1 MKYNKDYDCWV
12 SKDGFIFRPTKTGKL
27 RPLKAFKKGGK
38 DYYMVALRRPSNK
51 LVHRV
56 VWETFNGPVP
66 EGYQIDHVNDD
77 RFDNRLDNLQL
88 LTVNENSNKDHR
100 RKALHDA
107 FTDKARSE
115 FGLKF
120 KELYG
125 HSKTEDPL
133 LYARETR
140 YYKRHGHLKGEN
152 NA

>member
-1 MKYNKDYDCWV
+1 MKYNKEYNCWV
-12 SKDGFIFRPTKTGKL
+12 SKDGLIFRATKTGKL
-27 RPLKAFKKGGK
+27 RMLKFFKKDGNS
-38 DYYMVALRRPSNK
+38 YYMVALQRPSNK

-66 EGYQIDHVNDD
+66 EGYQIDHIN
-77 RFDNRLDNLQL
+77 DNRLENLQL
-88 LTVNENSNKDHR
+88 LTIKENSQKNHR
-100 RKALHDA
+100 CNALHNA
-107 FTDKARSE
+107 FVNKARSE

-120 KELYG
+120 FEIYG

-152 NA
+152 NVQNNN